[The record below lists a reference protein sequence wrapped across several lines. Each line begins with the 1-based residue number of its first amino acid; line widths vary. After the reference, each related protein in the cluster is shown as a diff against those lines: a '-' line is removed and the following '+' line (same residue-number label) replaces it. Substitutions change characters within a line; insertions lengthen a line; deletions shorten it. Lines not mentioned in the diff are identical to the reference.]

1 MVRALN
7 SFWPLL
13 LWRDF
18 CQLRCILQTFS
29 WHVQARMCWTL
40 YILQWGTYVS
50 YCDRL
55 LTAGLT
61 MMQHVALCV
70 YTDMCAHKIE
80 RTSLHLCVYITFV
93 CVCVC
98 VSTWGSRLLGFHM
111 HPHTC
116 ELCIF
121 ILCLSGHLCVLVCVT
136 SRALYRTDSWH
147 W

>member
-29 WHVQARMCWTL
+29 WHVQACMCWTL

-93 CVCVC
+93 CVCVNLRIQIIRISHA
-98 VSTWGSRLLGFHM
+98 STYMWTVHIYLVPVRTLV
-111 HPHTC
+111 
-116 ELCIF
+116 
-121 ILCLSGHLCVLVCVT
+121 CLSMCHLQSPLQNWFLTLVI
-136 SRALYRTDSWH
+136 W
-147 W
+147 